1 VSTIFC
7 EVKMKDTK
15 ACMLHLSHKA
25 DEAIE
30 RLRFEPPL
38 DIMRRAPSR
47 SDFVE
52 RAIWHYAEHLEELQQ
67 EISES
72 GQRA

>member
-1 VSTIFC
+1 
-7 EVKMKDTK
+7 MKDTK

-25 DEAIE
+25 DEVIE
-30 RLRFEPPL
+30 KLRFEPPL
-38 DIMRRAPSR
+38 DMLRRAPSR

-52 RAIWHYAEHLEELQQ
+52 RAIWHYAEYLEELQQ
-67 EISES
+67 EIGES

>member
-1 VSTIFC
+1 
-7 EVKMKDTK
+7 MKDTK

-25 DEAIE
+25 DEIIE
-30 RLRFEPPL
+30 KLRFEPPL
-38 DIMRRAPSR
+38 DVLRRAPSR

-67 EISES
+67 EIADS

>member
-1 VSTIFC
+1 
-7 EVKMKDTK
+7 MKDTK

-25 DEAIE
+25 DELIE
-30 RLRFEPPL
+30 KLRFEPPL
-38 DIMRRAPSR
+38 DVLRKPPSR